1 MTDDQEPESF
11 MDYWNA
17 VDAALKKHFCIDTA
31 DAGIEPDMLAAAQEE
46 NQTPEEFALW
56 FGEKYGLNTL
66 SEFKA
71 RGGRA

>member
-1 MTDDQEPESF
+1 MTDDQKPESF

-17 VDAALKKHFCIDTA
+17 VDAALMKHFCIDTA

-56 FGEKYGLNTL
+56 FGGKYGLKTL
-66 SEFKA
+66 SV
-71 RGGRA
+71 